1 MFRPSNGWVE
11 KKDYKLLIFSS
22 ELTPIE
28 GKTFKDS
35 IVYIDIKSGKKM
47 GYGGLKGIINFDS
60 KSALIE
66 LKSLENK
73 EDVFHSIVNSN
84 YQFEFNKIPEG
95 SYTLMIINDINNDGM
110 YNFGSVFPFKASEW
124 FYSYTDTFKVRANWD
139 IDIGVIDIEG
149 K

>member
-1 MFRPSNGWVE
+1 
-11 KKDYKLLIFSS
+11 
-22 ELTPIE
+22 
-28 GKTFKDS
+28 
-35 IVYIDIKSGKKM
+35 M

-60 KSALIE
+60 KSTLIE

-73 EDVFHSIVNSN
+73 EDIFYSIVNSN

>member
-1 MFRPSNGWVE
+1 
-11 KKDYKLLIFSS
+11 
-22 ELTPIE
+22 
-28 GKTFKDS
+28 
-35 IVYIDIKSGKKM
+35 M
-47 GYGGLKGIINFDS
+47 GYGGLKGIINFNS

-66 LKSLENK
+66 LKNLENK
-73 EDVFHSIVNSN
+73 EDIFHSIVNSN